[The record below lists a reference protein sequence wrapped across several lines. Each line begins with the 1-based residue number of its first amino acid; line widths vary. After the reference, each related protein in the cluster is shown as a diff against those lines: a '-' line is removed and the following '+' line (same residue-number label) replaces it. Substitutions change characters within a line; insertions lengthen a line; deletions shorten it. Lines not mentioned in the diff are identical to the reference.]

1 MRFSSFSEWQSTLLQ
16 IFFSPGGDYKVEAV
30 EVSVSAS
37 VEYVAASR
45 NLASTQWVGRPHSSL
60 SAFPGQAKFPEASDC
75 VSVDSGVIKVVQVYC
90 SSDEEG
96 VLVLI

>member
-1 MRFSSFSEWQSTLLQ
+1 MAVNSASDF
-16 IFFSPGGDYKVEAV
+16 FFSPGGDYKVEAV